1 MTVLLITFMKSL
13 NKNLKISVG
22 IEIHPNEEQIKK
34 LDKIIDEDV
43 ENSIFFIPNL
53 KHNYYYH

>member
-34 LDKIIDEDV
+34 LDK
-43 ENSIFFIPNL
+43 NNR
-53 KHNYYYH
+53 